1 MARYKDRLGRWCAR
15 SEAVSN
21 GMLNDGYSVHVDM
34 MMTDSAA
41 GHSFVDA
48 ERAFADSAEG
58 QRIVAYARHLH
69 DIRERSHGAQACPF
83 TDADAQAVIRG
94 AMAGRAT
101 ATEQR
106 TNDAAASR
114 AADYREGARAAWV
127 ANYYN
132 KGN

>member
-1 MARYKDRLGRWCAR
+1 VQYVDSLGRFCSKFDAYK
-15 SEAVSN
+15 N
-21 GMLNDGYSVHVDM
+21 GILKDGYSVRVPM
-34 MMTDSAA
+34 MLSDSGGALNFA
-41 GHSFVDA
+41 DA

-58 QRIVAYARHLH
+58 QRTVAYARHLH
-69 DIRERSHGAQACPF
+69 DIRERSHGALARPF
-83 TDADAQAVIRG
+83 TDADALAAIRC
-94 AMAGRAT
+94 AMAGRAS

-127 ANYYN
+127 DNYYN